1 MKVELETKMK
11 RIFSLLEQEIL
22 DLIHIPI
29 EQLTNLVGNSVQY
42 CTIIDENQNES
53 NYFVVND
60 NIAEIDFTDKGETGY
75 IECHSKDDYERPVGA
90 KFFIKQGD
98 EEYKRGNTV
107 NPSFWNIL
115 NKNNNYDSFFHRGH
129 IIASAFGGDKKMP
142 DTRNRGKLSQF
153 IQTKWSNEND
163 YGLNPYCQWHF
174 EEKVTKAQKNS
185 SVCLDSRLIYRNK
198 ADKIPIGIHLQA
210 VTEEDSLF
218 NVFLPNVDPDIKI
231 DYKNC
236 TFKLNR

>member
-1 MKVELETKMK
+1 M
-11 RIFSLLEQEIL
+11 SEQEIL
-22 DLIHIPI
+22 DLIHILI
-29 EQLTNLVGNSVQY
+29 EQLNNLVGSSVQY
-42 CTIIDENQNES
+42 CNNIPVRQNES